1 MLVQVANK
9 AGRTSVYDGLLAVEF
24 PTGVRYLDSSSRP
37 KDQGR
42 VQFTSTGVTISGI
55 SLPRKKDVK
64 FMLSLG
70 VQSNAGD
77 SLVFTVYFHDY
88 DQQCTDTE
96 RVEVFLLK

>member
-9 AGRTSVYDGLLAVEF
+9 AARTSVHDGLLFVEF
-24 PTGVRYLDSSSRP
+24 PTGVRYLDSASSP

-42 VQFTSTGVTISGI
+42 VQFNSTGVTISDI
-55 SLPRKKDVK
+55 KLPQKKDVK
-64 FMLSLG
+64 FKLSLD

>member
-37 KDQGR
+37 KNQGR
-42 VQFTSTGVTISGI
+42 VQVVDGGVLIFGV

-70 VQSNAGD
+70 VQSNAGN
-77 SLVFTVYFHDY
+77 SLIFTVYFYDK